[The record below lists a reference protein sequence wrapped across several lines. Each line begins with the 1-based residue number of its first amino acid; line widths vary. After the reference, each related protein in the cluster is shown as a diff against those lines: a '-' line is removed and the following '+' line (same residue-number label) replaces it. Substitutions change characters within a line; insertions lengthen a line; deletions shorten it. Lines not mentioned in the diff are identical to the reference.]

1 MPFSSKSPGSYL
13 QQMSTVAT
21 LYKIEAATHV
31 QGVQVYTKSYTMKCK
46 TSNPGSISHFQGCS
60 FPLATAT
67 ASRVSKRSPRYQM
80 APFDDQV
87 VFVSQTPFK
96 WLLETLRQSHLLTF
110 LPQRTLCDYTLHC
123 ENMHWLVLWR
133 RQAKLFEAAHVTT
146 CKEFKRN
153 LWQT

>member
-123 ENMHWLVLWR
+123 ENMHWLVL
-133 RQAKLFEAAHVTT
+133 
-146 CKEFKRN
+146 
-153 LWQT
+153 